1 VTPEDNDT
9 SRALTKAAADKRA
22 ELSKLD
28 GAVRAI
34 RSASSARSASDEG
47 MVKSGYRPALELMT
61 S

>member
-1 VTPEDNDT
+1 MGHFRTHA
-9 SRALTKAAADKRA
+9 SQQM
-22 ELSKLD
+22 
-28 GAVRAI
+28 RAI